1 MKSLVFDGD
10 HSIPNT
16 IQDVVRYT
24 ASHQF
29 KAWVQQYGT
38 IAAFQQLRILGSQTA
53 VGFLVDLLSPGII
66 SAQGYARL
74 AFALKLGT
82 RLSHTVLERLTTA
95 KHVESVEAGTAALT
109 DIQFNADRGQALEEV
124 RVNETR
130 DVVKY
135 FYWWQLRVI
144 ARKEH
149 EIAMQREFCEHVQE
163 RSLAHKYL
171 IDAQRRIE
179 ETLLDPVLQPRECL
193 SGIELT
199 TRNVSSG
206 GDCAVIQQ
214 LQAFPRQEA
223 FPAAWGAV
231 QAETPLF
238 TCELQS
244 QLDDVRFSLAEDLD
258 GWQDVWSFS
267 GYLVEEDTVFLSGG
281 QLAIKDSENLALA
294 SGAFHDSF
302 LREEPPLGLVQSLTG
317 YVHQRVFRQLHLLFR
332 R

>member
-124 RVNETR
+124 RVYKTR
-130 DVVKY
+130 DIVKY

-149 EIAMQREFCEHVQE
+149 EIAMEREFCEHVQE
-163 RSLAHKYL
+163 RGLAHKYL
-171 IDAQRRIE
+171 VDGELKKPFWTRCFS
-179 ETLLDPVLQPRECL
+179 RE
-193 SGIELT
+193 S
-199 TRNVSSG
+199 V
-206 GDCAVIQQ
+206 
-214 LQAFPRQEA
+214 
-223 FPAAWGAV
+223 
-231 QAETPLF
+231 
-238 TCELQS
+238 
-244 QLDDVRFSLAEDLD
+244 
-258 GWQDVWSFS
+258 
-267 GYLVEEDTVFLSGG
+267 
-281 QLAIKDSENLALA
+281 
-294 SGAFHDSF
+294 
-302 LREEPPLGLVQSLTG
+302 
-317 YVHQRVFRQLHLLFR
+317 
-332 R
+332 

>member
-1 MKSLVFDGD
+1 ME
-10 HSIPNT
+10 
-16 IQDVVRYT
+16 
-24 ASHQF
+24 
-29 KAWVQQYGT
+29 
-38 IAAFQQLRILGSQTA
+38 
-53 VGFLVDLLSPGII
+53 
-66 SAQGYARL
+66 AR
-74 AFALKLGT
+74 A
-82 RLSHTVLERLTTA
+82 
-95 KHVESVEAGTAALT
+95 AALT

-130 DVVKY
+130 DIVKY

-163 RSLAHKYL
+163 RGLAHKYL
-171 IDAQRRIE
+171 VDAQRRIE

-223 FPAAWGAV
+223 LATSWGTV

-238 TCELQS
+238 TSELQS
-244 QLDDVRFSLAEDLD
+244 QLDDVRFSLADDLD

-267 GYLVEEDTVFLSGG
+267 GYLVEEDTVFLLGG
-281 QLAIKDSENLALA
+281 QLAIKDSEDLALA
-294 SGAFHDSF
+294 SGTFHDSF